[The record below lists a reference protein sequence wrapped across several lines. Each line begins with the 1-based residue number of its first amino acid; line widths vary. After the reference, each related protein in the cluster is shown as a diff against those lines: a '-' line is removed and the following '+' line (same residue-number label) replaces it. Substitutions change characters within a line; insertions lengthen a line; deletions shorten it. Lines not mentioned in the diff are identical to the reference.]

1 MTAAELLTEAGYQLT
16 PQGWQVPG
24 DSDPRVYLPADPVL
38 AIRYARSL
46 MRGRRLAVDDGERRA
61 IDAWLVLASAVE
73 Q

>member
-24 DSDPRVYLPADPVL
+24 DSDPRVFLPTDPGL
-38 AIRYARSL
+38 ALRYARAL

-61 IDAWLVLASAVE
+61 IDDWLTMAAVAG
-73 Q
+73 